1 MAKKLWQK
9 NIIPLQEVE
18 DFTVGND
25 RNFDLQL
32 APFDVLG
39 SIAHIKMLKSI
50 GLLSSDE
57 LSSLETGLK
66 KILDQISN
74 GSFAID
80 PGVEDIHSQIENLLT
95 NSLGETGKKIHTAR
109 SRNDQVLLDIKLFL
123 RSEIEQITIAI
134 KDLFTLLLEKSEEH
148 KNDYLPGYTHMQLA
162 MPSSFGLWFGAY
174 AESLADDVETLLGA
188 WNVVNKNPLGSAA
201 GFGSSFPI
209 NRQLTTDLLG
219 FPQMNYNV
227 VYAQMTRG
235 KSEKVLAQSMSN
247 IAQTLARLSMDAVLF
262 LNQHFNFISFPE
274 NLTTGSSIMPHKKN
288 PDVFELI
295 RAHCNRIQSVPNEI
309 SLLLTNLTSGYH
321 RDLQLLKE
329 IIFPAIKNLK
339 DCLAMTSL
347 MIRNIEVKKG
357 ILNDDNFNNLFTVEE
372 MNKLIISG
380 MPMREAY
387 GKIGEMVAENKF
399 STTKEL
405 NHTHAGSIGNLMNE
419 DIRKNMEV
427 LLAKFEFEKAGNA
440 LKELLK

>member
-201 GFGSSFPI
+201 GFG
-209 NRQLTTDLLG
+209 T
-219 FPQMNYNV
+219 
-227 VYAQMTRG
+227 
-235 KSEKVLAQSMSN
+235 
-247 IAQTLARLSMDAVLF
+247 
-262 LNQHFNFISFPE
+262 
-274 NLTTGSSIMPHKKN
+274 
-288 PDVFELI
+288 
-295 RAHCNRIQSVPNEI
+295 
-309 SLLLTNLTSGYH
+309 
-321 RDLQLLKE
+321 
-329 IIFPAIKNLK
+329 
-339 DCLAMTSL
+339 
-347 MIRNIEVKKG
+347 
-357 ILNDDNFNNLFTVEE
+357 
-372 MNKLIISG
+372 
-380 MPMREAY
+380 
-387 GKIGEMVAENKF
+387 F
-399 STTKEL
+399 SY
-405 NHTHAGSIGNLMNE
+405 
-419 DIRKNMEV
+419 
-427 LLAKFEFEKAGNA
+427 
-440 LKELLK
+440 